1 MKISNCITARKAAVP
16 SYPLILG
23 DLSLVERYILN
34 RYDVSPSLART
45 IAYVAM
51 LGNRK

>member
-1 MKISNCITARKAAVP
+1 MQVSNCTTARKAVIP
-16 SYPLILG
+16 SYPVIPD

-45 IAYVAM
+45 IAHVAM
-51 LGNRK
+51 LGGRK